1 MDTEMMASEKFARHA
16 ERFGEAHS
24 KLMKLSGGYNE
35 IQCRE
40 CQHDHTC
47 CDQLVACGP
56 FEAMGILNYLKVTLG
71 KEGLQGMLE
80 VIKFRMKEQR
90 LHAKSYMEDDGSFTE
105 EKDQAMA
112 SDWNA
117 KGKKCVFYDA
127 TENKCSIYSV
137 RPVPCRRVFGVKNC
151 SEEGVEVAP
160 THEWAEA
167 RRLTRV
173 KWRPSQNPNDQHA
186 LMLDLI
192 VYLAGMDGPVQ
203 TGITKREMEMFKK
216 EPMLISDEFHI
227 WGPDGPPVTLNPIDQ
242 GE

>member
-1 MDTEMMASEKFARHA
+1 MDTEIMISEKTARHV

-24 KLMKLSGGYNE
+24 KLMKLSGDYNE

-40 CQHDHTC
+40 CPHDHVC

-71 KEGLQGMLE
+71 EEGLQGMLE

-90 LHAKSYMEDDGSFTE
+90 LHAKSYMEDDGSFANE
-105 EKDQAMA
+105 DKEHEMA

-117 KGKKCVFYDA
+117 KGKKCVFYDKGKS
-127 TENKCSIYSV
+127 ECSIYSI
-137 RPVPCRRVFGVKNC
+137 RPVPCRRVYGVGDCTDGGIKT
-151 SEEGVEVAP
+151 AKTP
-160 THEWAEA
+160 EWAEA
-167 RRLTRV
+167 RRLTRL
-173 KWRPSQNPNDQHA
+173 KWRFSRNPIDQSA

-192 VYLAGMDGPVQ
+192 IYLAGMDGPVQ
-203 TGITKREMEMFKK
+203 TGITKREMEMLDK

-227 WGPDGPPVTLNPIDQ
+227 WGPDGPPVELNPIKP
-242 GE
+242 